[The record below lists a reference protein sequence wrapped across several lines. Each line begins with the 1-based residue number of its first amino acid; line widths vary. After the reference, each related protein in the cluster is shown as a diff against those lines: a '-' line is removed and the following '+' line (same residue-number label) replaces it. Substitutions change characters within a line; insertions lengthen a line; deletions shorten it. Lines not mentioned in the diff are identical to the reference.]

1 MSPVSYKKENK
12 RGPLNKRKRLSSKGS
27 DKQIIKIS
35 MVVILVIQGQ
45 I

>member
-12 RGPLNKRKRLSSKGS
+12 RGPLNKRKRLSSKES
-27 DKQIIKIS
+27 DKRIIKIS
-35 MVVILVIQGQ
+35 IVVILAIQEQ